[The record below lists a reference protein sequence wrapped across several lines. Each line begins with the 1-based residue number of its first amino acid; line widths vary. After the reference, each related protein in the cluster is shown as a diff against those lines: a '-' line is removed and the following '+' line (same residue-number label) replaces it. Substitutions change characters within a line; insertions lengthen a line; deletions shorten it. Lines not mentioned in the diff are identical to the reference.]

1 MEDARETRSDVL
13 RRQSDCKHRSSGA
26 FFVTLLNRR
35 RLNFAVGLQSFGPE
49 S

>member
-26 FFVTLLNRR
+26 FFVTPWGRR
-35 RLNFAVGLQSFGPE
+35 GLNFAAGLQSFRPE